1 MENVNKH
8 CLVLVKYIK
17 RQRNLS
23 KKSKKRHQIVP
34 IKLKKKKKKQKKD
47 INEKKKQKFCQKKV
61 KNIVVNG
68 HTTQPRRML
77 TSTKRCWLSAKK
89 TKKICQKK

>member
-1 MENVNKH
+1 MCVLESKGNKNHVCMEFVYLLVHCMENVNKH

-34 IKLKKKKKKQKKD
+34 IKLKKKKKTKKR
-47 INEKKKQKFCQKKV
+47 
-61 KNIVVNG
+61 
-68 HTTQPRRML
+68 H
-77 TSTKRCWLSAKK
+77 KREKK
-89 TKKICQKK
+89 TKILSKKSKKYCG